1 MYTDSCRY
9 SFKKGYSYLQKWIQE
24 ERAKIWFQSV
34 INSVMLEEVIRS
46 SGISV
51 CDFMYLLI
59 YNLGSIERKFLL

>member
-1 MYTDSCRY
+1 M
-9 SFKKGYSYLQKWIQE
+9 QKWIQE

-59 YNLGSIERKFLL
+59 YNLGSIERRFLS